1 MLSQFSEI
9 KKSYWL
15 TVPLESNLIAI
26 ENILSDFPGGSGKCI
41 TADVYNGKEIYFST
55 DLGFQSC
62 LDTVIDKFGLVR
74 CTTPI
79 KKRRTGIRGRPEKKI
94 PIVQY
99 DPAGNKIREWLSIL
113 RASKELGISA
123 GNISLCCTGKRQKA
137 GGYRWEYKNN

>member
-1 MLSQFSEI
+1 MLSKFSDF

-41 TADVYNGKEIYFST
+41 TADVHNGKEIYFST

-62 LDTVIDKFGLVR
+62 LDMVIDKFGLVR
-74 CTTPI
+74 CEPVK
-79 KKRRTGIRGRPEKKI
+79 KKRTGTRGRPEKKI

-99 DPAGNKIREWLSIL
+99 DLAGNRIREWISIS
-113 RASKELGISA
+113 RASKELGIPA
-123 GNISLCCTGKRQKA
+123 GNILFCCTGKRRKA
-137 GGYRWEYKNN
+137 GGYRWEYKK